1 MKDILLPNAAH
12 NNTIAQA
19 PIFEAFDD
27 QWFKPLHDSST
38 PSCDE
43 IIFFTCNLKF
53 DQTYAI
59 AHRIA
64 TKEFFKSCLEA
75 KEAHKVDTLGCEDL
89 CEMDYT
95 GILNSNAPLYMKDG
109 SYLTNCVKECR
120 KPIRIPECG
129 NDLYVS

>member
-1 MKDILLPNAAH
+1 MKRRIIISILLIFALLIYLNKFFSHKMKDILLPNAAH

-89 CEMDYT
+89 CEMD
-95 GILNSNAPLYMKDG
+95 
-109 SYLTNCVKECR
+109 
-120 KPIRIPECG
+120 
-129 NDLYVS
+129 